1 MDIDKNIEILEEKIL
16 NNLNRI
22 ENNSEKI
29 HRNTGALEILKTFKA
44 DTNKFFIMW
53 LITFFAFL
61 SLLGYVIYLSNDI
74 SKVETQQVEQDT
86 EDGSNFY
93 VGRDVNGETS
103 SNNN

>member
-1 MDIDKNIEILEEKIL
+1 MDLEKNIEILEEKIL
-16 NNLNRI
+16 DNLNRI

-29 HRNTGALEILKTFKA
+29 HQNTGALEILKTFKA

>member
-1 MDIDKNIEILEEKIL
+1 MASELEKLEEKI
-16 NNLNRI
+16 NKNISRI
-22 ENNSEKI
+22 EKNANKI
-29 HRNTGALEILKTFKA
+29 HQNTGALEILKTFKA

-74 SKVETQQVEQDT
+74 SRVETQQVEQDT
-86 EDGSNFY
+86 KDGSNFY

>member
-1 MDIDKNIEILEEKIL
+1 MDLEKNIEILEEKIL
-16 NNLNRI
+16 DNLNRI

-86 EDGSNFY
+86 KDGSNFY

>member
-1 MDIDKNIEILEEKIL
+1 MASELEKLEEKI
-16 NNLNRI
+16 NQNISRI
-22 ENNSEKI
+22 EKNANKI
-29 HRNTGALEILKTFKA
+29 HQNTGALEILKTFKA

-74 SKVETQQVEQDT
+74 SRVETQQVEQDT
-86 EDGSNFY
+86 KDGSNFY

>member
-1 MDIDKNIEILEEKIL
+1 MDIEKNIEILEEKIL
-16 NNLNRI
+16 DNLNRI

-86 EDGSNFY
+86 KDGSNFY

>member
-1 MDIDKNIEILEEKIL
+1 MNIEKNIEILEEKIL
-16 NNLNRI
+16 DNLNRI

-86 EDGSNFY
+86 KDGSNFY

>member
-1 MDIDKNIEILEEKIL
+1 MDLEKNIEILEEKIL
-16 NNLNRI
+16 DNLNRI

-74 SKVETQQVEQDT
+74 SKVETQPVEQDT
-86 EDGSNFY
+86 KDGSNFY
-93 VGRDVNGETS
+93 VGRDVNGESS

>member
-1 MDIDKNIEILEEKIL
+1 MDTEKNIENLEKKIID
-16 NNLNRI
+16 NLNKI
-22 ENNSEKI
+22 ENNSKKI
-29 HRNTGALEILKTFKA
+29 HQNTGALEILKTFKA

-74 SKVETQQVEQDT
+74 SRVETQQVEQDT
-86 EDGSNFY
+86 KDGSNFY

>member
-1 MDIDKNIEILEEKIL
+1 MDLEKNIEILEEKIL
-16 NNLNRI
+16 DNLNRI

-29 HRNTGALEILKTFKA
+29 HQNTGALEILKTFKA

-74 SKVETQQVEQDT
+74 NRIETQQVEQDT
-86 EDGSNFY
+86 KDGSNFY

>member
-1 MDIDKNIEILEEKIL
+1 MSSEKNIDILEKKIL
-16 NNLNRI
+16 DNLTKI
-22 ENNSEKI
+22 EKNSEKI
-29 HRNTGALEILKTFKA
+29 HQNTGALEILKTFKA

-93 VGRDVNGETS
+93 VGRDLNGEAS

>member
-1 MDIDKNIEILEEKIL
+1 MDVEKNIEILEEKIL
-16 NNLNRI
+16 DNLNRI